1 MSLSVSF
8 ISNAVAVFVLTV
20 ATKVGVQKQAERV
33 LASGLGYWYCRF
45 NHHQSCI
52 DHFLLGF
59 TLCLDSDQQS
69 GDCYV

>member
-1 MSLSVSF
+1 MLLSESLIF
-8 ISNAVAVFVLTV
+8 NAVTVFVHTV
-20 ATKVGVQKQAERV
+20 ATKVAVQKQAKRE
-33 LASGLGYWYCRF
+33 LALGLGYWCCRF

-52 DHFLLGF
+52 DHFLLGS